1 MSKDWRKKNSNQRGY
16 TYRWQRE
23 RETYLKMNPLCVYCF
38 RDDRLKEASVVDH
51 IKPHKG
57 NQVLFWDV
65 NNWQSLCHSCHSSI
79 KQREERG
86 CVYIARIGLDGWPEG
101 YGGDKNK

>member
-38 RDDRLKEASVVDH
+38 KEGGFKEANVVDH

-57 NQVLFWDV
+57 DQVLFWDV
-65 NNWQSLCHSCHSSI
+65 NNWQSLCYSCHAGV

-86 CVYIARIGLDGWPEG
+86 HGYIAKIGLDGWPEG
-101 YGGDKNK
+101 YGGDKDK